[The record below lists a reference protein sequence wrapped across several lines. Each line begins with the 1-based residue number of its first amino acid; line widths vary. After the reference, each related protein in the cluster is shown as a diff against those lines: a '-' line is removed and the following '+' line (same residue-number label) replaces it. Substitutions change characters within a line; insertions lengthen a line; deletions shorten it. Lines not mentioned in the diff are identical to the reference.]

1 MEMKKFPEQFGD
13 FNFKGFR
20 SEQRSPREIELTKKE
35 ADKTIT
41 EEEKGELYGLRIFP
55 NNPRGQELR
64 KKEHLG
70 LLTPE
75 EKEELK
81 RLYQLKERQETM
93 TPELQELWERTEA
106 NDPNVEQVS
115 MNHGSS
121 VEVLPDDEQEK
132 VIWTYGLYGCFGT
145 LVFSEDESGRKT
157 AVLTHFD
164 PSHISANMSEL
175 KRLIRSN
182 PAMKTSKY
190 KQSIL
195 VLGAQGYEQ
204 NPQTKQWERKFK
216 DPQKADMLI
225 TAIQAELG
233 QDVEVKLEAYSA
245 ERDSKTKDQGV
256 LIVRI
261 PPKGQATYRTWFS
274 RGQLGKTDENRISE
288 LREDL
293 KNLKK

>member
-1 MEMKKFPEQFGD
+1 MKDFIKEFDNFDFEGFGS
-13 FNFKGFR
+13 K
-20 SEQRSPREIELTKKE
+20 QRRPREIELAKKE
-35 ADKTIT
+35 GVKTIT
-41 EEEKGELYGLRIFP
+41 EEEKGELFGLRVFP

-70 LLTPE
+70 PLSPE
-75 EKEELK
+75 EKEEL
-81 RLYQLKERQETM
+81 RILNQLKARQETM

-115 MNHGSS
+115 MNQGSS

-132 VIWTYGLYGCFGT
+132 VIWTYGLGWCFGT
-145 LVFSEDESGRKT
+145 LVFSEDENGRKT

-164 PSHISANMSEL
+164 PLSISANMNEL
-175 KRLIRSN
+175 RRLIKAN

-195 VLGAQGYEQ
+195 VLGTQGYEQ
-204 NPQTKQWERKFK
+204 NPETKQWEQKIR
-216 DPQKADMLI
+216 DQQKADMLI
-225 TAIQAELG
+225 NAIQAELG
-233 QDVEVKLEAYSA
+233 QDVEVKLEQYS
-245 ERDSKTKDQGV
+245 EQQDLMTKDQGC

-274 RGQLGKTDENRISE
+274 QGQLGKTDENRINE
-288 LREDL
+288 LKEDL
-293 KNLKK
+293 KK

>member
-1 MEMKKFPEQFGD
+1 MEKFTEQFGD
-13 FNFKGFR
+13 FDFKGFGIT
-20 SEQRSPREIELTKKE
+20 QKSPREIELAKKVG
-35 ADKTIT
+35 DKIIT
-41 EEEKGELYGLRIFP
+41 EEEKGELYGIRVFP

-70 LLTPE
+70 LLNPE
-75 EKEELK
+75 EKEELR
-81 RLYQLKERQETM
+81 RLNQLETRQKTM
-93 TPELQELWERTEA
+93 TPELQRLWERTEA

-115 MNHGSS
+115 MNQGGS

-132 VIWTYGLYGCFGT
+132 IIWTYGLGGCFGT

-164 PSHISANMSEL
+164 PLSISTNMNEL
-175 KRLIRSN
+175 RRLIRSN
-182 PAMKTSKY
+182 PAMRESKY

-195 VLGAQGYEQ
+195 VLSAQGYEQ
-204 NPQTKQWERKFK
+204 NSETKQWE
-216 DPQKADMLI
+216 QKIGDQQKEGMLV

-233 QDVEVKLEAYSA
+233 QDIEVKLEHYSELQDA
-245 ERDSKTKDQGV
+245 MTKDQGS

-274 RGQLGKTDENRISE
+274 QGQLGKNDENRISE
-288 LREDL
+288 LKDG
-293 KNLKK
+293 LKK